1 MTPFV
6 TDQIAAAPAFVSL
19 EINTQPDKLLPSN
32 NSTRFVGVAGDGS
45 ACANKDEVVA
55 MRNVSARQLL
65 KKGFI
70 GAELVCASGKA
81 QAGIG
86 AYPPSS
92 DSGVTGCVWA
102 VNNYLTG

>member
-1 MTPFV
+1 
-6 TDQIAAAPAFVSL
+6 
-19 EINTQPDKLLPSN
+19 
-32 NSTRFVGVAGDGS
+32 
-45 ACANKDEVVA
+45 

-81 QAGIG
+81 QAGID

-102 VNNYLTG
+102 VNNCLTGFRGPSLYSMLPGIFSIHASRPLGLRFASREKIFGIHQ